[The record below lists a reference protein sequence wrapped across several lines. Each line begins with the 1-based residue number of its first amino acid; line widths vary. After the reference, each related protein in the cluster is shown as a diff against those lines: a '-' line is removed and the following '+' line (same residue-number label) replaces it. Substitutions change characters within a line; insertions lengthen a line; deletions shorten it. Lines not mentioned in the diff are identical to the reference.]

1 MNKII
6 RIISLIFLILM
17 FFYPMTSEVR
27 ADTFTG
33 SDSIISQGNDW
44 IRKGKDAG
52 IVKEEDVS
60 KIVLP
65 IGQFLVGLG
74 AIILVIVTIVMGIK
88 YMASSDARAQAD
100 IKQRLI
106 WVVVAAVVIFGA
118 YTIWTI
124 TYNFMADV
132 TNLN

>member
-1 MNKII
+1 
-6 RIISLIFLILM
+6 
-17 FFYPMTSEVR
+17 MTSEVR